1 MSNEDLE
8 NKFEK
13 NFILYLKKYKKILI
27 TFLIILIS
35 LPSILFFLEHKSE
48 KQNKKISEKFYQ
60 ANFHASDKKFDEAKK
75 LLIEVI
81 NEKNIFYSPLS
92 LNLILDK
99 KIYNENEEIIILFQ
113 KVLSI
118 KGLDNDQKDLIKLKR
133 GLFFLEKN
141 DVLNFVSELESI
153 YNSSHT
159 ILLR

>member
-60 ANFHASDKKFDEAKK
+60 ANFHASDKN
-75 LLIEVI
+75 LMRL
-81 NEKNIFYSPLS
+81 KNY
-92 LNLILDK
+92 
-99 KIYNENEEIIILFQ
+99 
-113 KVLSI
+113 
-118 KGLDNDQKDLIKLKR
+118 
-133 GLFFLEKN
+133 
-141 DVLNFVSELESI
+141 
-153 YNSSHT
+153 
-159 ILLR
+159 